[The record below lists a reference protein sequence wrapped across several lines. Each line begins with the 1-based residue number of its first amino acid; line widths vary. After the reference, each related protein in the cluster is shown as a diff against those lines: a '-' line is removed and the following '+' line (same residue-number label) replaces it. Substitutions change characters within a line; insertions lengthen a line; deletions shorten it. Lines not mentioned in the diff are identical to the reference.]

1 MLKELKKAVMT
12 VFHQI
17 VSIEID
23 RNYKNEQRGNSGM
36 EK

>member
-17 VSIEID
+17 VSIET
-23 RNYKNEQRGNSGM
+23 NYKNEQRGNSGI